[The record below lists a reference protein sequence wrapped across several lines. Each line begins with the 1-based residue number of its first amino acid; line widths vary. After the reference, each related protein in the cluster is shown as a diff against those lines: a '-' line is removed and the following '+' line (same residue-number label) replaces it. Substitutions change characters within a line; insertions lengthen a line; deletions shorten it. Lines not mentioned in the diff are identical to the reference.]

1 MNLKKGSYTVEAAIF
16 VSMLI
21 LIFMIAMKF
30 AIGLYQEVCAGQP
43 EYFQEN
49 LWVVDTFYEQEITG
63 GLLNGEN

>member
-30 AIGLYQEVCAGQP
+30 AIGLYQEVSAGQP

-63 GLLNGEN
+63 GLLHGEN